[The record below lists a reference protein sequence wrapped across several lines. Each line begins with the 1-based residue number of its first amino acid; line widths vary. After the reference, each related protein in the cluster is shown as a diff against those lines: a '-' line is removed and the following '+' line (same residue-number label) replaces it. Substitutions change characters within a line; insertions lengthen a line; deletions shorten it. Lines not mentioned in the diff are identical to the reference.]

1 MTRDYYLH
9 PLTTQPAVEEFQASF
24 WLVQWYHM
32 ASRME
37 SHEGEIAIALD
48 LTDLLT
54 TTTTTKL
61 QVLEPSLI
69 IGFLTRPL
77 KRFGPCM
84 VTEPVADE
92 VCVTLF
98 IGN

>member
-1 MTRDYYLH
+1 
-9 PLTTQPAVEEFQASF
+9 
-24 WLVQWYHM
+24 M
-32 ASRME
+32 ASRVE

-54 TTTTTKL
+54 TTTKL
-61 QVLEPSLI
+61 QVLEPSLV